1 MRPQQKH
8 VAVSFLAISTH
19 DLGANTSENLRRVAE
34 SQLLPPPIEGLMLLL
49 LMPPLTPPPMHTYG
63 VGSLLTFDIP
73 QTALVATLDTY
84 DFITCEGRDCK
95 KSLVISLLEKCLH
108 ALSFCQLH
116 YINSKISQ
124 IIHNSSI
131 V

>member
-49 LMPPLTPPPMHTYG
+49 LMPPLTPPPCTRMVWGH
-63 VGSLLTFDIP
+63 SLRSTFHRLHLLRLWTPTI
-73 QTALVATLDTY
+73 L
-84 DFITCEGRDCK
+84 
-95 KSLVISLLEKCLH
+95 SLVRDGTAKNHS
-108 ALSFCQLH
+108 
-116 YINSKISQ
+116 
-124 IIHNSSI
+124 
-131 V
+131 